1 MRQAPFWPA
10 MEAIAPTL
18 AYDHAGVMGRDASVP
33 VARAARLSIPAL
45 VMYGTASMPFMPRT
59 ARTLAGA
66 LPNAELRTLD
76 GQDHNVDPAAVAPV
90 LTAFLS
96 A

>member
-1 MRQAPFWPA
+1 MTTQASWAGTHPSRWPR
-10 MEAIAPTL
+10 PL
-18 AYDHAGVMGRDASVP
+18 GS
-33 VARAARLSIPAL
+33 SIPAL
-45 VMYGTASMPFMPRT
+45 VMYGTVSMPFMPRT

-76 GQDHNVDPAAVAPV
+76 GQDHNVDAAALAPV